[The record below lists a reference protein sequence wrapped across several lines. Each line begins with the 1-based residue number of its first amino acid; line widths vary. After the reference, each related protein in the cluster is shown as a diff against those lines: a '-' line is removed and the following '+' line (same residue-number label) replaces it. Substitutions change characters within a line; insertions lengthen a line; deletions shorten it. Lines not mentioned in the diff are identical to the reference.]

1 MNKSYLCIPNPK
13 YYMLMSQTLCEKL
26 QLKDEKN
33 VLIQGLPSTIEK
45 QFNKLSFSKNVTQL
59 LRLRTIDFALV
70 FALNQKQLTDILDEV
85 VPALHSKSKL
95 WIAYP
100 KLSSKI
106 VSDLNRCCQWDFLT
120 SLGYESSEEV
130 VLDYVWSALF
140 FKKKTDHIFMTVKG
154 KKLEPMKLAKR
165 KSLAVELDV
174 VG

>member
-1 MNKSYLCIPNPK
+1 MPIFALLILK
-13 YYMLMSQTLCEKL
+13 YYSLMSQTLCEKL

-59 LRLRTIDFALV
+59 LRMRTIDFALV

-85 VPALHSKSKL
+85 MPALGAGGKL

-106 VSDLNRCCQWDFLT
+106 VSDLNRCCNWEFLT
-120 SLGYESSEEV
+120 TLGYEGGEEV
-130 VLDYVWSALF
+130 VLDYVWTAVN
-140 FKKKTDHIFMTVKG
+140 FKKQQRSNFIPVKG
-154 KKLEPMKLAKR
+154 KKLEPMKVASKKPQLD
-165 KSLAVELDV
+165 AVA
-174 VG
+174 